1 MTIPPSGIVTF
12 LFTDIEGSTK
22 LAQKYAGKMHNILL
36 DHENIFRKIISENN
50 GYTFKSIGDAFCCA
64 FEDSADAVI
73 AACQI
78 QMMLNNGKTN
88 DTDLKVRI
96 GIHSGEAEWIGR
108 DYSGYLT
115 LARSNRVMSA
125 AYGGQIILSKDVYTS
140 AKSKTPSEI
149 SYRDLGQRRLKD
161 LIHPVHLYQVLSEGL
176 KEDFPPLK
184 TLDLR
189 PNNLPVQ
196 LTSFIGRENE
206 INEIKS
212 LISETHLLTL
222 TGAGG
227 SGKTRLALQAGAELL
242 SDFANG
248 VFLAELASLSDP
260 LTINTEIASVLE
272 INPDGKKDINSVLI
286 DYLKE
291 KELMIILDN
300 CEHLVKECAELTDIL
315 LKSCPKLK
323 ILASSR
329 EPLHSIGE
337 LIYKVPVLSLP
348 DVNSEL
354 DFESITRFESVRLFT
369 ERANAV
375 NVKFKITA
383 DNFRIIGQL
392 CHELDGIPLAIE
404 LAAARVKILPVDKIL
419 ERLKNRFNLLTGGKR
434 TSLPRQ
440 QTLKAMIDWSY
451 DLLSEKEKILF
462 LRLSVF
468 NGGCTLEAAE
478 KICQDNNLEESEI
491 LDLISNLTD
500 KSLLKVYES
509 EYNIRYTM
517 LETIRQYGSYK
528 SAESENSSALKAKY
542 CEYYYKF
549 TENSEE
555 KLRGSGQREWLI
567 RIKDD
572 YENIR
577 ECIRASLENDST
589 LAMKFCSALGKFW
602 EVQSYFSEGLEYI
615 DRAMKN
621 LNSEDPELTGKGL
634 YWKGFFLIQKGKY
647 KDSGIFLEK
656 CVELFSEVKSKDWE
670 ARSLLALGVMNLYIS
685 DYEKLNFYYEKSL
698 AIAKEIKNEAY
709 IAANLQLLAS
719 ALMQQSRYDEA
730 REKFEESLALFR
742 KLNDYVNQAKI
753 IGNIGLLEYWLL
765 NYNKAVS
772 YYEESLSLRKDL
784 NDKQGIAIALNN
796 LGAVYY
802 MQGYHDK
809 AQQLLEESL
818 KIARELGDIRI
829 SVFPLSTIGLIET
842 EYKRYSE
849 SMKLFGEVISIS
861 KELNDKYSLA
871 KGFDGYAYNFLLLK
885 KFEPACI
892 AAEKYISLMSASNK
906 NVTDAERDRFEMF
919 RTSLKDNLGIEKFE
933 KFWKKGEAMN
943 VDEAFGY
950 ICRFENP
957 D

>member
-1 MTIPPSGIVTF
+1 MSIPPSGKVTF
-12 LFTDIEGSTK
+12 LFTDLEGSTK
-22 LAQKYAGKMHNILL
+22 LAQKYAGKMHKILL
-36 DHENIFRKIISENN
+36 DHENLFRKIISENN

-64 FEDSADAVI
+64 FEESADAVI

-78 QMMLNNGKTN
+78 QMMMNTGKSD
-88 DTDLKVRI
+88 DTELKVRI
-96 GIHSGEAEWIGR
+96 GIHSGDAEWIGR

-115 LARSNRVMSA
+115 LAQSNRVMSA
-125 AYGGQIILSKDVYTS
+125 AYGGQIILSKEVYS
-140 AKSKTPSEI
+140 AAKSKTPSEI
-149 SYRDLGQRRLKD
+149 SFRDLGQRRLKD
-161 LIHPVHLYQVLSEGL
+161 LIHPVHLYQVVSEGL
-176 KEDFPPLK
+176 KEEFPPLK

-196 LTSFIGRENE
+196 LTSFIGREDE
-206 INEIKS
+206 ITEIKS

-227 SGKTRLALQAGAELL
+227 SGKTRLAIHAGAELL
-242 SDFANG
+242 SDFSSG

-260 LTINTEIASVLE
+260 IYINTEIASSLK

-286 DYLKE
+286 DYLKD
-291 KELMIILDN
+291 KELLLILDN
-300 CEHLVKECAELTDIL
+300 CEHLIKECAELTDML

-337 LIYKVPVLSLP
+337 IIYNVPVLSLP
-348 DVNSEL
+348 DMNSNL

-375 NVKFKITA
+375 NAKFKITA
-383 DNFRIIGQL
+383 ENLRIIGQL
-392 CHELDGIPLAIE
+392 CRELDGIPLAIE

-451 DLLSEKEKILF
+451 DLLSEKEKLLF
-462 LRLSVF
+462 LRLTVF

-478 KICQDNNLEESEI
+478 KICQDNILDESDI
-491 LDLISNLTD
+491 LDLISNLID
-500 KSLLKVYES
+500 KSLIKVYES
-509 EYNIRYTM
+509 EFNIRYTM
-517 LETIRQYGSYK
+517 LETIRQYGNYK
-528 SAESENSSALKAKY
+528 LEESENQEALIAKY
-542 CEYYYKF
+542 SRYFFKF
-549 TENSEE
+549 TRDSEE

-577 ECIRASLENDST
+577 ECIRASLEKDSA
-589 LAMKFCSALGKFW
+589 LAMKFCAALGKFW
-602 EVQSYFSEGLEYI
+602 EMQSYFSEGLEYI
-615 DRAMKN
+615 DRAMN
-621 LNSEDPELTGKGL
+621 RLNPEDQELTGKGL

-647 KDSGIFLEK
+647 NDSRIYLER
-656 CVELFSEVKSKDWE
+656 CAELFREAENKDWE
-670 ARSLLALGVMNLYIS
+670 ARSLLALGIMNLYIS
-685 DYEKLNFYYEKSL
+685 DYEMLYYYYDKSIS
-698 AIAKEIKNEAY
+698 IAKEINNETY
-709 IAANLQLLAS
+709 IAGNLQILAS

-730 REKFEESLALFR
+730 REKFEESLTLFR
-742 KLNDYVNQAKI
+742 KLNDFVSQAKI

-765 NYNKAVS
+765 NYDKAVS
-772 YYEESLSLRKDL
+772 YYEESLSLRKEL

-802 MQGYHDK
+802 MQGHHDK
-809 AQQLLEESL
+809 ARQLLEESL
-818 KIARELGDIRI
+818 KITRDLGDIRI
-829 SVFPLSTIGLIET
+829 MVFPLSTLGLIET
-842 EYKRYSE
+842 EYKKYNE
-849 SMKLFGEVISIS
+849 SIRLFKEVILIS

-885 KFEPACI
+885 NYEYACI
-892 AAEKYISLMSASNK
+892 AAEKYISLMSTSNK
-906 NVTDAERDRFEMF
+906 NVTDAERERFGMF
-919 RTSLKDNLGIEKFE
+919 RTSLKENLGKEDFE

-943 VDEAFGY
+943 IDEAFEFIAG
-950 ICRFENP
+950 FKNP
-957 D
+957 E